1 MRQQFTNE
9 IGGTAY
15 LYLSFTEDRFKGK
28 DEITHL
34 PIGHTMYL
42 YRLVTRKGVPAEV
55 VYGGC
60 EFTTER
66 RSPLLTVLRVMK
78 EVSDRLRFL
87 TVSLHDEQTIKLFGT
102 GMLTDAET
110 LKRYRDELAEH
121 ELLDLVGDI
130 QELNKKTK
138 LEIRRNTSSSPKRLF
153 TQLTGAQ
160 GRQYVSNISNDDF
173 YQGKCRFA
181 DEYLLQQYGPPK
193 SESLHQTSLF

>member
-1 MRQQFTNE
+1 MHQKFTRE

-28 DEITHL
+28 ADITNL

-60 EFTTER
+60 QFTTEPR
-66 RSPLLTVLRVMK
+66 IPLLTVSRVMK

-87 TVSLHDEQTIKLFGT
+87 TVSLYDEQTIELFGT
-102 GMLTDAET
+102 GILTDEEP
-110 LKRYRDELAEH
+110 LRGYRDRLAEL
-121 ELLDLVGDI
+121 ELLDFVEDI

-138 LEIRRNTSSSPKRLF
+138 LRIRRNTSS
-153 TQLTGAQ
+153 
-160 GRQYVSNISNDDF
+160 
-173 YQGKCRFA
+173 C
-181 DEYLLQQYGPPK
+181 
-193 SESLHQTSLF
+193 

>member
-1 MRQQFTNE
+1 MYKRQL

-42 YRLVTRKGVPAEV
+42 YRLVTRKGVSAEV

-60 EFTTER
+60 RFTTER

-87 TVSLHDEQTIKLFGT
+87 TVSLHDEQTMKLFGT

-110 LKRYRDELAEH
+110 LKRYRDWLGEL
-121 ELLDLVGDI
+121 ELLDLVEDI

-160 GRQYVSNISNDDF
+160 GRQYVSNISKDDF

-181 DEYLLQQYGPPK
+181 DEYLLQKNGPTK

>member
-1 MRQQFTNE
+1 MYKGQL

-15 LYLSFTEDRFKGK
+15 LYLDFTEDRFKGK
-28 DEITHL
+28 ADITNL
-34 PIGHTMYL
+34 PFGDAMYL

-60 EFTTER
+60 QFTTER
-66 RSPLLTVLRVMK
+66 RIPLLTVSKVLK

-87 TVSLHDEQTIKLFGT
+87 TVSLHDERTIRLFGT

-110 LKRYRDELAEH
+110 LKRYRDRLGEL
-121 ELLDLVGDI
+121 ELLDLVEDI

-138 LEIRRNTSSSPKRLF
+138 LRIRRNASSNPKRLF

-160 GRQYVSNISNDDF
+160 GRQYVSNLSNDDF
-173 YQGKCRFA
+173 YQEKCRFA
-181 DEYLLQQYGPPK
+181 DEYLLQKHGPPK

>member
-1 MRQQFTNE
+1 MYKGQL

-15 LYLSFTEDRFKGK
+15 LYLDFTEDRFKGK
-28 DEITHL
+28 ADITNL
-34 PIGHTMYL
+34 PIGHTVYL
-42 YRLVTRKGVPAEV
+42 YRLATRKGVPAEV

-66 RSPLLTVLRVMK
+66 RSPLLTVSKVLK
-78 EVSDRLRFL
+78 EVSDRLRCL
-87 TVSLHDEQTIKLFGT
+87 TVSLHDEQTMKLFGT

-153 TQLTGAQ
+153 TQLTAAQ

-173 YQGKCRFA
+173 YQEKCRFA
-181 DEYLLQQYGPPK
+181 DQYLLQKYGPPK

>member
-1 MRQQFTNE
+1 MYKRQL

-28 DEITHL
+28 ADITNL

-42 YRLVTRKGVPAEV
+42 YRLVTRKGAPAEV

-66 RSPLLTVLRVMK
+66 RSPLLTVSRGMK

-87 TVSLHDEQTIKLFGT
+87 TVSLHDERTIRLFGT

-110 LKRYRDELAEH
+110 LNRYRDGLAEL
-121 ELLDLVGDI
+121 ELLDLVEDI
-130 QELNKKTK
+130 QELNKKTCK
-138 LEIRRNTSSSPKRLF
+138 HSATMGQNANGDSVLMRRVL
-153 TQLTGAQ
+153 
-160 GRQYVSNISNDDF
+160 
-173 YQGKCRFA
+173 
-181 DEYLLQQYGPPK
+181 
-193 SESLHQTSLF
+193 

>member
-1 MRQQFTNE
+1 MYKRQL

-34 PIGHTMYL
+34 PIGHSMHL
-42 YRLVTRKGVPAEV
+42 YRLATRKGAPAEV

-66 RSPLLTVLRVMK
+66 RSPLLTVSRVLK
-78 EVSDRLRFL
+78 EVSGRLRFL
-87 TVSLHDEQTIKLFGT
+87 TVSLHDERTIRLFGT

-110 LKRYRDELAEH
+110 LKRYRDELAEF
-121 ELLDLVGDI
+121 ELLDLVEDI

-138 LEIRRNTSSSPKRLF
+138 LSIRRNASSNPKRLF

-181 DEYLLQQYGPPK
+181 DEYLLQKNGPTK
-193 SESLHQTSLF
+193 SESLKQVPLF

>member
-1 MRQQFTNE
+1 MYKRQL

-15 LYLSFTEDRFKGK
+15 LYLSFTEDRFKGRA
-28 DEITHL
+28 DITKL

-42 YRLVTRKGVPAEV
+42 YRLVTRKGVSAEV

-60 EFTTER
+60 RFTTER
-66 RSPLLTVLRVMK
+66 RSPLITVSRVMK

-87 TVSLHDEQTIKLFGT
+87 TVSLHDERTIRLFGT

-110 LKRYRDELAEH
+110 LNRYRDGLAEL
-121 ELLDLVGDI
+121 ELLDLVEDI
-130 QELNKKTK
+130 QELDKKTK
-138 LEIRRNTSSSPKRLF
+138 LSIRRNTSSSPKRLF

-173 YQGKCRFA
+173 YEGKCRFTQ
-181 DEYLLQQYGPPK
+181 EYLLQRYGPPK
-193 SESLHQTSLF
+193 SESLKQVPLF

>member
-1 MRQQFTNE
+1 MYKRQL

-15 LYLSFTEDRFKGK
+15 LYLSFTEDKFKGK
-28 DEITHL
+28 ADITYL

-87 TVSLHDEQTIKLFGT
+87 TVSLHDEQTMKLFGT

-110 LKRYRDELAEH
+110 LNRYKDRLAEL
-121 ELLDLVGDI
+121 ELLDLVEDI
-130 QELNKKTK
+130 QEFNKNTK
-138 LEIRRNTSSSPKRLF
+138 LSITRNRSPIPKKGFKRLTE
-153 TQLTGAQ
+153 TQE
-160 GRQYVSNISNDDF
+160 RQYVSNISNDDF

-181 DEYLLQQYGPPK
+181 DEYLLQKNGPPK
-193 SESLHQTSLF
+193 SESLKRVPLF

>member
-1 MRQQFTNE
+1 MYNRQL

-15 LYLSFTEDRFKGK
+15 LYLSFTEDRFKGRA
-28 DEITHL
+28 DITNL

-42 YRLVTRKGVPAEV
+42 YRLVTRKGAPAEV

-66 RSPLLTVLRVMK
+66 RSPLLTVSRVMK
-78 EVSDRLRFL
+78 EVSGRLRFL
-87 TVSLHDEQTIKLFGT
+87 TVSLHDERTIRLFGT

-110 LKRYRDELAEH
+110 LKRYRDELAEF
-121 ELLDLVGDI
+121 ELLDLVEDI

-138 LEIRRNTSSSPKRLF
+138 LSIRRNTSSNPKRLF

-160 GRQYVSNISNDDF
+160 GRQYVSNISKDDF
-173 YQGKCRFA
+173 YQEKCRFA
-181 DEYLLQQYGPPK
+181 DQYRLQKNGPTK
-193 SESLHQTSLF
+193 SESLKQVPLF